1 MYWLICYLTIDV
13 QIINYTYYVNIFTIY
28 KGLSYL
34 EIINIFVEKTF
45 ENELSRFL
53 VVDCSTLACH
63 TESGSML
70 KW

>member
-1 MYWLICYLTIDV
+1 
-13 QIINYTYYVNIFTIY
+13 VNIFTIY